1 MNTQTTP
8 ETEERSAS
16 EPLKGV
22 DDHGRNNAIAG
33 MDNILEMVA
42 ALEVDYD
49 RLEELKE
56 ELGSLE
62 ATRWRAAS
70 GGSELFE
77 EYATVCEELDKW
89 NLDNRDEYKE
99 LLEAAG
105 ECTSRE
111 DAEQRI
117 HEDALSVEVR
127 SGWAPIGGAL
137 NAEEYMILLTTGGP
151 ALRIRGEL
159 RNGEPYRCW
168 LEYQDWGT
176 PWTEYHGPNA
186 DMDTLLTYS
195 HQFYFGE

>member
-1 MNTQTTP
+1 MNTQTVKDV
-8 ETEERSAS
+8 E
-16 EPLKGV
+16 
-22 DDHGRNNAIAG
+22 DHGRSNAIAG
-33 MDNILEMVA
+33 MDNIIEMVA
-42 ALEVDYD
+42 ALECDYD

-56 ELGSLE
+56 ELENLE
-62 ATRWRAAS
+62 YERAQA
-70 GGSELFE
+70 E
-77 EYATVCEELDKW
+77 TVGPCMTAAYVTACEALDKW
-89 NLDNRDEYKE
+89 NLDNRDEYKA

-127 SGWAPIGGAL
+127 SGWAPIGDAL

-159 RNGEPYRCW
+159 DGNGTPTRCW

-176 PWTEYHGPNA
+176 PWTEYHGQNA
-186 DMDTLLTYS
+186 DMGALLTYS
-195 HQFYFGE
+195 QQFYFGE